1 MRCVP
6 IGTHL
11 LLTCGISEERK
22 FQTNV
27 KDFRKMVIFDT
38 VSMLFW
44 GCFLCSAEASL
55 SLRSLR
61 DYETTSLQVLPQRL
75 QLRFAVYETTSL

>member
-11 LLTCGISEERK
+11 LLTYGISEERK

-44 GCFLCSAEASL
+44 GVFSCFAEASL

-75 QLRFAVYETTSL
+75 R

>member
-1 MRCVP
+1 
-6 IGTHL
+6 
-11 LLTCGISEERK
+11 
-22 FQTNV
+22 
-27 KDFRKMVIFDT
+27 MVIFDT

-44 GCFLCSAEASL
+44 GVFSCFAEASL

-75 QLRFAVYETTSL
+75 QLRFAVYETTSLQVYNWLPPDRRLLSIVCRL

>member
-1 MRCVP
+1 
-6 IGTHL
+6 
-11 LLTCGISEERK
+11 
-22 FQTNV
+22 
-27 KDFRKMVIFDT
+27 MVIFDT

-44 GCFLCSAEASL
+44 DVFSCFAEASL

-75 QLRFAVYETTSL
+75 QLRFAVYETTSLQVYNRLPPDRRLLSIVCRP